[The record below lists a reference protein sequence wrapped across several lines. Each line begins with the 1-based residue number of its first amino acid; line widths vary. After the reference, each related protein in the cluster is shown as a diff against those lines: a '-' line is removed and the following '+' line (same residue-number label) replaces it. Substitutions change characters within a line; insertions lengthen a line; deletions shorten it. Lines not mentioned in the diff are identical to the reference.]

1 MLRLFTTPGILHILF
16 FAAALSAAP
25 GKILAQDINLA
36 NQYFSNGEYEKA
48 SAIYAQISAKEPNND
63 FVFKRYFDCLLNL
76 ERFDEAEKAARQ
88 QIKRSPENS
97 AYYVMLGD
105 MYERTDRKN
114 EANKQYQ
121 LAVDK
126 IQPDFGAVTR
136 VANTFVSSAKYD
148 YALAAFQRGNDL
160 LRDPNRFAYNMADVY
175 RRKGDTPKMI
185 EYYLNALVA
194 EPGRQAT
201 IQMLF
206 ERYVAPAD
214 FDELQK
220 QIYARLQKDDNPEY
234 IELLAWTFVQKKDFK
249 SALRQYRAL
258 DKRLNENGQRV
269 YKLAVSAAE
278 NRDYDAAISAYD
290 YILSEKGRLNP
301 FFFDSKREAMAC
313 RRKKVTEGYAYTQ
326 QDLEVLINDYEQFL
340 TEYGRG
346 KQTAGILLEYAELMA
361 LYVNDLKKAIA
372 LLDELMKI
380 PGLDRNVSARVK
392 INLADYYLMDGDIWE
407 STLLYSQVDKA
418 FAEEQLGQEARFKN
432 ARLAYFN
439 GDFEWAQAQFDIL
452 KAATSRLIANDAID
466 LSVFIMDNLVT
477 DTTSEAISLYAS
489 AELLAYQNRFAEAFL
504 KLDTLRRDFPNHS
517 LQDDIL
523 YLEAQIFE
531 KKRDWEKAASRYEEI
546 IEKFPQDIRAD
557 NALYNLAQIHEY
569 HLGNTEKAMELYE
582 KIFVDYSGSILA
594 VDARKR
600 YRILRGDKV
609 Q

>member
-1 MLRLFTTPGILHILF
+1 MFRSFATPGILRVAVIATLLTTT
-16 FAAALSAAP
+16 LSHVQ
-25 GKILAQDINLA
+25 GQDINLA

-48 SAIYAQISAKEPNND
+48 ASIYSQISAKEPHND

-76 ERFDEAEKAARQ
+76 ERFEEAEKATRQ

-105 MYERTDRKN
+105 MYERTDRRN
-114 EANKQYQ
+114 DANKQYQ
-121 LAVDK
+121 MAVDK

-136 VANTFVSSAKYD
+136 VANTFISSAKYD
-148 YALAAFQRGNDL
+148 YALAAFERGNTL

-185 EYYLNALVA
+185 EYYLNALIA

-206 ERYVAPAD
+206 ERYVAPTD

-234 IELLAWTFVQKKDFK
+234 IEILAWTFIQKKDFK
-249 SALRQYRAL
+249 SAFRQYRAL

-278 NRDYDAAISAYD
+278 NKDYDAAISAYE
-290 YILSEKGRLNP
+290 YILNEKGRLNP
-301 FFFDSKREAMAC
+301 FFFDSKREVMAC
-313 RRKKVTEGYAYTQ
+313 RRKKVTESYDYSRK
-326 QDLEVLINDYEQFL
+326 DLEVLINDYEQFL
-340 TEYGRG
+340 NEYGRG
-346 KQTAGILLEYAELMA
+346 KQTSGILLEYAELMA
-361 LYVNDLKKAIA
+361 LHVNDLKKAIA
-372 LLDELMKI
+372 LLDELIKT
-380 PGLDRNVSARVK
+380 PGLDRNTAARVK
-392 INLADYYLMDGDIWE
+392 INLADYYLMDGDVWE

-466 LSVFIMDNLVT
+466 MSVFIMDNLDM
-477 DTTSEAISLYAS
+477 DTTSEAISLYS
-489 AELLAYQNRFAEAFL
+489 AAEMLTYQNRFAEAFL
-504 KLDTLRRDFPNHS
+504 KLDTLRRTFPDHS

-546 IEKFPQDIRAD
+546 VEKFSQDIRAD
-557 NALYNLAQIHEY
+557 NALYNLAQIHEF
-569 HLGNTEKAMELYE
+569 HLNNIEKAMELYE
-582 KIFVDYSGSILA
+582 KLFIDYSGSILA

>member
-1 MLRLFTTPGILHILF
+1 MFRSFATPGILRVAVIATLLTTT
-16 FAAALSAAP
+16 LSHVQ
-25 GKILAQDINLA
+25 GQDINLA

-48 SAIYAQISAKEPNND
+48 ASIYSQISAKEPHND

-76 ERFDEAEKAARQ
+76 ERFEEAEKATRQ

-121 LAVDK
+121 MAVDK

-136 VANTFVSSAKYD
+136 VANTFISSAKYD
-148 YALAAFQRGNDL
+148 YALAAFERGNTL

-185 EYYLNALVA
+185 EYYLNALIA

-234 IELLAWTFVQKKDFK
+234 IEILAWTFVQKKDFK
-249 SALRQYRAL
+249 SAFRQYRAL

-278 NRDYDAAISAYD
+278 NKDYDAAISAYE
-290 YILSEKGRLNP
+290 YILNEKGRLNP
-301 FFFDSKREAMAC
+301 FFFDSKREVMAC
-313 RRKKVTEGYAYTQ
+313 RRKKVTESYDYSRK
-326 QDLEVLINDYEQFL
+326 DLEVLINDYEQFL
-340 TEYGRG
+340 NEYGRG
-346 KQTAGILLEYAELMA
+346 KQTSGILLEYAKLMA

-372 LLDELMKI
+372 LLDELIKT
-380 PGLDRNVSARVK
+380 PGLDRNTAARVK
-392 INLADYYLMDGDIWE
+392 INLADYYLMDGDVWE

-466 LSVFIMDNLVT
+466 MSVFIMDNLDM
-477 DTTSEAISLYAS
+477 DTTSEAISLYAA
-489 AELLAYQNRFAEAFL
+489 AEMLTYQNRFAEAFL
-504 KLDTLRRDFPNHS
+504 KLDTLRRTFPDHS

-546 IEKFPQDIRAD
+546 VEKFGQDIRAD
-557 NALYNLAQIHEY
+557 NALYNLAQIHEF
-569 HLGNTEKAMELYE
+569 HLGNIEKAMELYE
-582 KIFVDYSGSILA
+582 KLFIDYSGSILA